1 MLYLRHPPAPALA
14 AHVAELWSLADAP
27 PHGAERIL
35 PTGTLELVIN
45 LADDELRIYDGTAI
59 RRYPGALVSGAYHA
73 HFGIDTREHASV
85 IGVHF
90 RPGGARP
97 FLGVPPGELADRH
110 VDLATLW
117 GPRAAELRERLCAA
131 PTGAARF
138 ALLERALVERLASA
152 RGGHPAVPRA
162 IAALAGGEA
171 RVADVAADL
180 GIGPRRLTDVFTA
193 EAGIAP
199 KAFARIARFQ
209 RTLTR
214 AQRAAVR
221 DWSQL
226 AAASG
231 YCDQSHL
238 IRDFVAIAGEAP
250 TALLARSR
258 DRVKDGHVA
267 LAAGDFRFVQDRLAR
282 GR

>member
-14 AHVAELWSLADAP
+14 AHVAELWSLADTP

-35 PTGTLELVIN
+35 PAGTLELVIN
-45 LADDELRIYDGTAI
+45 LDDDELRIYDGPSV

-73 HFGIDTREHASV
+73 PFGIDTREHASV

-90 RPGGARP
+90 RPGGAWP
-97 FLGVPPGELADRH
+97 FLGAPPGELADRH
-110 VDLATLW
+110 VELAALW
-117 GPRAAELRERLCAA
+117 GPRATALRERLCAA
-131 PTGAARF
+131 PTAAARF

-162 IAALAGGEA
+162 IAALAGGSA
-171 RVADVAADL
+171 RVADVATDL
-180 GIGPRRLTDVFTA
+180 GIGARRLTDVFTA
-193 EAGIAP
+193 ETGIAP
-199 KAFARIARFQ
+199 KAFARFARFQ
-209 RTLTR
+209 RTLAR
-214 AQRAAVR
+214 ARRAPVR

-238 IRDFVAIAGEAP
+238 IRDFVAIAGESP
-250 TALLARSR
+250 TALLARPC

-267 LAAGDFRFVQDRLAR
+267 LAAPATSDSSKTG
-282 GR
+282 